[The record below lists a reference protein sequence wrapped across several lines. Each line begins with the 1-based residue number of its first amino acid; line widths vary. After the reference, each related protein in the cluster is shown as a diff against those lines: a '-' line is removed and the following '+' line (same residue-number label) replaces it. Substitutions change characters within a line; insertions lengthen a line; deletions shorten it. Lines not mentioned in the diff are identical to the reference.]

1 MAAGMGKRLK
11 EFTKDNT
18 KCMVRVNGEMLI
30 DRVVAQLLRL
40 GVSRLVVVT
49 GYKGEALRRHLGT
62 ERGGMRIEYVDNP
75 DYSRTNNIYSLWLAK
90 DKLQQEDTLLLESD
104 LIFDYGLLEGIALN
118 REPNLALVAKYEP
131 WMDGTMVQIDK
142 DCNIVNFV
150 PKKAFDYKYAATYYK
165 TVNIYKFSKEF
176 STNKYVPFLEAY
188 IKAVGN
194 NEYYENV
201 LSIITFLN
209 SSSLKA
215 LPVNGGKWYE
225 IDDKLDLDTA
235 ELIFAGDEDIFG
247 KLSARHGGL
256 WRIPRLLDFSSPTN
270 VFFAGSGI
278 TDELE
283 ANFRTLLS
291 SSPSAMEVNSLC
303 ASKCWNVKEEYVVPG
318 NGVCELVEKLRRE
331 LGGMVCTVRRL
342 PAVFGRTNN
351 SNSHVYVPRNADLS
365 YSVEDIMEFLRLRR
379 ADTVMLSN
387 PDLVTG
393 SVMPQKD
400 ILRLAEWCGE
410 HNMHMVVDESAADFC
425 NAPSECSVLD
435 DGVLERHPNI
445 VVVKGMAAYGIA
457 GIRLAILCSGDSE
470 LVGRIKA
477 SSGLWNV
484 NSVAEFFM
492 QILGK
497 YESGYA
503 RSCETLGKE
512 REYLREELGKS
523 GFLKVM
529 PSQANFLL
537 CEVMKPATVS
547 TLLLWVLRKHDIL
560 LHDSTAQV
568 NADGREFVRIAV
580 RSHADNAH
588 LLAALREAGAF
599 PPLHK

>member
-1 MAAGMGKRLK
+1 M
-11 EFTKDNT
+11 
-18 KCMVRVNGEMLI
+18 
-30 DRVVAQLLRL
+30 
-40 GVSRLVVVT
+40 
-49 GYKGEALRRHLGT
+49 
-62 ERGGMRIEYVDNP
+62 
-75 DYSRTNNIYSLWLAK
+75 
-90 DKLQQEDTLLLESD
+90 
-104 LIFDYGLLEGIALN
+104 
-118 REPNLALVAKYEP
+118 
-131 WMDGTMVQIDK
+131 
-142 DCNIVNFV
+142 
-150 PKKAFDYKYAATYYK
+150 
-165 TVNIYKFSKEF
+165 
-176 STNKYVPFLEAY
+176 
-188 IKAVGN
+188 
-194 NEYYENV
+194 
-201 LSIITFLN
+201 
-209 SSSLKA
+209 
-215 LPVNGGKWYE
+215 NGGKWYE

-235 ELIFAGDEDIFG
+235 ELIFAGDGDILG

-256 WRIPRLLDFSSPTN
+256 WRIPRLIDFSFPTN

-318 NGVCELVEKLRRE
+318 NGVCELVERLRRE
-331 LGGMVCTVRRL
+331 LGGTVCTVRRL
-342 PAVFGRTNN
+342 PAVFGRT
-351 SNSHVYVPRNADLS
+351 SNSGFHVYVPQNADLS
-365 YSVEDIMEFLRLRR
+365 YSAEDIMEFLRLRR
-379 ADTVMLSN
+379 AGILMLSN

-400 ILRLAEWCGE
+400 ILRLAQWCGE
-410 HNMHMVVDESAADFC
+410 RNMHMVVDESAADFC
-425 NAPSECSVLD
+425 NAPSGCSVLD

-445 VVVKGMAAYGIA
+445 VVVRDMAAYGIA

-470 LVGRIKA
+470 LVDRIKA

-497 YESGYA
+497 YESGYT
-503 RSCETLGKE
+503 RSCGALGKE

-523 GFLKVM
+523 GFLKVI

-547 TLLLWVLRKHDIL
+547 ALLLWMLRKHNIL

-580 RSHADNAH
+580 RSRADNAR

-599 PPLHK
+599 PPFRK

>member
-1 MAAGMGKRLK
+1 MGKRLK

-49 GYKGEALRRHLGT
+49 GYKGESLRRHLGT

-75 DYSRTNNIYSLWLAK
+75 DYWRTNNIYSLWLAK

-104 LIFDYGLLEGIALN
+104 LIFDYGLLEGIAQDK
-118 REPNLALVAKYEP
+118 EPNLALVAKYEP

-142 DCNIVNFV
+142 DRNIVNFV
-150 PKKAFDYKYAATYYK
+150 PKKAFDYKYSATYYK

-176 STNKYVPFLEAY
+176 SANKYVPFLEAY

-235 ELIFAGDEDIFG
+235 ELIFAGDGDILG

-256 WRIPRLLDFSSPTN
+256 WRIPRLLDFSFPTN
-270 VFFAGSGI
+270 VFFAASGM

-291 SSPSAMEVNSLC
+291 SSPSAIGVSSLC
-303 ASKCWNVKEEYVVPG
+303 ASKCWNVREKYVVPG

-331 LGGMVCTVRRL
+331 LGGTVCTVRRL
-342 PAVFGRTNN
+342 PAVFGRTN
-351 SNSHVYVPRNADLS
+351 SSDTLVYVPQSADLS
-365 YSVEDIMEFLRLRR
+365 YSAEDIMEFLRPRNAGIL
-379 ADTVMLSN
+379 MLSN

-393 SVMPQKD
+393 SVTPRKD
-400 ILRLAEWCGE
+400 ILRLAEWCGQR
-410 HNMHMVVDESAADFC
+410 NMHMVVDESAADFC
-425 NAPSECSVLD
+425 TAPPECSVLD
-435 DGVLERHPNI
+435 DSVLEQHPH
-445 VVVKGMAAYGIA
+445 VAVVKSMAAYGIA
-457 GIRLAILCSGDSE
+457 GIRLAILCSGDSG

-503 RSCETLGKE
+503 RSCEALGKE
-512 REYLREELGKS
+512 REHLREGLGKS
-523 GFLKVM
+523 GVLKAM

-547 TLLLWVLRKHDIL
+547 ALLLWMLRKHNIL

-568 NADGREFVRIAV
+568 NAGGREFVRIAV

-588 LLAALREAGAF
+588 LLAALCEAGAF
-599 PPLHK
+599 PPLRK